1 MGHFVTNA
9 LVTRPS
15 QPPRQ
20 RNLSERKQ
28 AFNMMS
34 NALRYASCAAD
45 AAGIEAMNRFCA
57 IALRFGRE
65 CRTMQTQNV
74 RGPQQAQEQPVLE
87 ASTTIEAT
95 TAVEAAQQP
104 LLQLTHDVANSFTTK
119 ATGRSAHAADR
130 VTKNTRQ
137 HGLAACLKK
146 YAHQRTFVEDVLR
159 TENIL
164 QTTAPTNKNKVQR
177 VEVTPISEALKRC

>member
-1 MGHFVTNA
+1 
-9 LVTRPS
+9 
-15 QPPRQ
+15 
-20 RNLSERKQ
+20 
-28 AFNMMS
+28 MS

-87 ASTTIEAT
+87 AT

-104 LLQLTHDVANSFTTK
+104 LLQLTHDVANSFATK

-164 QTTAPTNKNKVQR
+164 QTTAPTNNNKVQR